1 MRGAIWNTGTM
12 KIYTEVGMHHMKR
25 TIKAADEWS
34 HVEKSTKNFKD
45 RESGV
50 QGYMEENRQ
59 KRMEDICKIDDQG
72 SR

>member
-1 MRGAIWNTGTM
+1 MEQGD
-12 KIYTEVGMHHMKR
+12 YEDTEVGMHHMKR